1 MLMTRLVSS
10 LPCFPPTPTP
20 PPSRA
25 CEQCCESET
34 CSSLLGPR
42 PSHKTSKSPSTNLHA
57 HAMSTLSMQAAP
69 SLGHPMEK
77 LLDNYMMA
85 ERGGGAGGEEGG
97 GGAAF
102 MLEDGGMISY
112 TGVFMDD
119 EEDSDDDASASST
132 EAEVMAHL
140 HAALGGSV
148 GSTNASGSTSSSS
161 SSGST
166 STSGGTVSAAPE
178 GDNKGEGCK

>member
-1 MLMTRLVSS
+1 
-10 LPCFPPTPTP
+10 
-20 PPSRA
+20 
-25 CEQCCESET
+25 
-34 CSSLLGPR
+34 
-42 PSHKTSKSPSTNLHA
+42 
-57 HAMSTLSMQAAP
+57 MSTLSMQAAP

-85 ERGGGAGGEEGG
+85 ERGGGAGVEEGG

-119 EEDSDDDASASST
+119 EEDSDDDASDSST

-148 GSTNASGSTSSSS
+148 ASTNASGSTSSSS

-178 GDNKGEGCK
+178 GDSKGEGCKYGSVDMGAGRGGDGVEGPFLTAHFLFFYVHLSCFVLFSSLKPTYGGFL